1 MPTYHLSSDNIA
13 RRCVMMMNE
22 VVRALDDRVIGSA
35 REGGIGAIYGID
47 FPPFL
52 GGPFCY
58 MERLGIRHVVN
69 TLEHLMQSEG
79 ERFTLCPRLCQMA
92 GAQEIFYSAR
102 LQGENEHNSAG

>member
-1 MPTYHLSSDNIA
+1 
-13 RRCVMMMNE
+13 
-22 VVRALDDRVIGSA
+22 
-35 REGGIGAIYGID
+35 
-47 FPPFL
+47 
-52 GGPFCY
+52 